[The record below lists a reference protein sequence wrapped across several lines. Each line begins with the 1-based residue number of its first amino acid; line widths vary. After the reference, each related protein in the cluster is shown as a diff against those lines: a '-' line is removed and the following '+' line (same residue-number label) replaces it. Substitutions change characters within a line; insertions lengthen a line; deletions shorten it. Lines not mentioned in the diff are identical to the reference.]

1 MHQKSLRL
9 LRFVLASGVGC
20 VGLAGCK
27 KHPPPPPP
35 PPMEVGVIVI
45 SASPVMLTQ
54 DLPGRVSAFFVAAV
68 DARVS
73 GIVQKRYFREG
84 AEVKAGDVLYQIAP
98 EPYEAAL
105 RTAQG
110 TLAAAEA
117 NVVSTRAQVDRYG
130 MLVDAGAVARQDY
143 DNAVASFTAY
153 KGSVVSDQ
161 GNVQTARINLGYTR
175 VLAPI
180 SGRIGISQ
188 VTEGAYVQDGTATLL
203 ATVQQIDKVYV
214 DVVQTSSQLIKLKRD
229 LASGKLKSD
238 GDGHIR
244 VRLIEEDGTEYPQT
258 GLLQLSDVT
267 VSATTST
274 VTIRSL
280 FPNPKEDLLPGMFVR
295 AQFDQGNTPDA
306 ILVPQLAVAHNSK
319 GEFTAMIAN
328 PDGQVEVRILKAA
341 RAVGNQWLI
350 SEGLKAGDQVIVDNL
365 QKVKEGAV
373 VKPVPTALPPA
384 YMPAPPEKK

>member
-1 MHQKSLRL
+1 MRPKSPRL
-9 LRFVLASGVGC
+9 ALVVLVSGAGAA
-20 VGLAGCK
+20 LAGCK
-27 KHPPPPPP
+27 KPPPPAPP

-45 SASPVMLTQ
+45 SATPVVLTQ

-84 AEVKAGDVLYQIAP
+84 ADVKAGDVLYQIAP

-117 NVVSTRAQVDRYG
+117 NVVSTRAQVGRYG

-153 KGSVVSDQ
+153 QGSVLSDQ
-161 GNVQTARINLGYTR
+161 GNVQTARINLAYTR
-175 VLAPI
+175 VVAPI

-188 VTEGAYVQDGTATLL
+188 VTEGAYVQDGAATLL

-229 LASGKLKSD
+229 LASGRLKSD

-274 VTIRSL
+274 VMIRSL
-280 FPNPKEDLLPGMFVR
+280 FPNPKEDLLPGMVGVR
-295 AQFDQGNTPDA
+295 SS
-306 ILVPQLAVAHNSK
+306 I
-319 GEFTAMIAN
+319 
-328 PDGQVEVRILKAA
+328 
-341 RAVGNQWLI
+341 RATRRTRSWFR
-350 SEGLKAGDQVIVDNL
+350 SWRSRTTRRASSRR
-365 QKVKEGAV
+365 
-373 VKPVPTALPPA
+373 
-384 YMPAPPEKK
+384 

>member
-1 MHQKSLRL
+1 MRPKSPRL
-9 LRFVLASGVGC
+9 ALVVLVSGAGAA
-20 VGLAGCK
+20 LAGCK
-27 KHPPPPPP
+27 KPPPPAPP

-45 SASPVMLTQ
+45 SATPVVLTQ

-84 AEVKAGDVLYQIAP
+84 ADVKAGDVLYQIAP

-117 NVVSTRAQVDRYG
+117 NVVSTRAQVGRYG

-153 KGSVVSDQ
+153 QGSVLSDQ
-161 GNVQTARINLGYTR
+161 GNVQTARINLAYTR
-175 VLAPI
+175 VVAPI

-188 VTEGAYVQDGTATLL
+188 VTEGAYVQDGAATLL

-229 LASGKLKSD
+229 LASGRLKSD

-274 VTIRSL
+274 VMIRSL

-306 ILVPQLAVAHNSK
+306 ILVPQLAVAHNTK

-350 SEGLKAGDQVIVDNL
+350 SDGLKPGDQIIVDNL
-365 QKVKEGAV
+365 QKVKPGAV
-373 VKPVPTALPPA
+373 VKAVPTALPA
-384 YMPAPPEKK
+384 GYLPAPPEKN